1 MLSRMAQCGPD
12 IRTLLFAL
20 PALNISQVS
29 QIQRLTLRRL
39 LQELRKEWSLSNGHP
54 DLRRKR
60 HNPYTYRGHAMTQP
74 SNFKKGIHESKQY
87 ISPLPSV
94 RGTGTRARDAG
105 EHPERRGAVCALR
118 SGAL

>member
-39 LQELRKEWSLSNGHP
+39 LQELRKEWSLSNGP
-54 DLRRKR
+54 SRSQ
-60 HNPYTYRGHAMTQP
+60 TQMTQP